1 MGICICLSTRR
12 FHNVISHYFYFS
24 GECIDINDLCNGM
37 KDCVDGSDENISN
50 CDQSEDL
57 EIRLVDPHALPS
69 DFTSFTAKPVKRGRV
84 EIKHNVRYLFWYHFH
99 ALCRL

>member
-1 MGICICLSTRR
+1 MFHYITRR
-12 FHNVISHYFYFS
+12 FHNLISHYFYFS

-50 CDQSEDL
+50 CDQSKDL

-84 EIKHNVRYLFWYHFH
+84 EIKHNVRYLFWNHFY
-99 ALCRL
+99 AFIG

>member
-1 MGICICLSTRR
+1 MFKHQKIPQSYVTY
-12 FHNVISHYFYFS
+12 YFYFS

-84 EIKHNVRYLFWYHFH
+84 EIKHNVRYLFWYQIHT
-99 ALCRL
+99 LCRFDEFV

>member
-1 MGICICLSTRR
+1 MGICICYISTRG
-12 FHNVISHYFYFS
+12 FHNLISYYFYFS

-84 EIKHNVRYLFWYHFH
+84 EIKHNVRYLF
-99 ALCRL
+99 

>member
-1 MGICICLSTRR
+1 
-12 FHNVISHYFYFS
+12 
-24 GECIDINDLCNGM
+24 M

-84 EIKHNVRYLFWYHFH
+84 EIKHNVRYFSGIISMPCADFSI
-99 ALCRL
+99 R